1 MVDAIIRD
9 QLMQQLDGLPRNL
22 QQRVLDYAQSLA
34 KPTPKGVPGH
44 TLLRFAG
51 CMDPD
56 EADAMMRAIEEG
68 CENVDPNG
76 W

>member
-1 MVDAIIRD
+1 MVDSAIRD
-9 QLMQQLDGLPRNL
+9 QLVQQLDGLPRNL

-34 KPTPKGVPGH
+34 KPTPKGVPGS
-44 TLLRFAG
+44 TLDRFFG
-51 CMDPD
+51 IMDPD

-68 CENVDPNG
+68 CENVDPDG

>member
-1 MVDAIIRD
+1 MVDSFIRD
-9 QLMQQLDGLPRNL
+9 QLVQRLDGLPRNL

-34 KPTPKGVPGH
+34 ETAPKGVPGH

-51 CMDPD
+51 CLEP
-56 EADAMMRAIEEG
+56 EEGEAMMRAIEEG